1 MAPMDGYTDCAFRD
15 VVKKYG
21 KPDLMFT
28 EFVNCQGLMVAT
40 DRLIEILRYTENQR
54 PIIAQL
60 FGHEVEFFYNAAL
73 LVCELG
79 FDGVDIN
86 MGCPAR
92 DIASRGSGAGLIK
105 TPDLALQIIQTVK
118 RAVADYQS
126 GKTFPLYQDVKNK
139 KLKLWRIKVQ
149 KKREITVSVKTRIG
163 YDKDSTS
170 EWIKTLISAKPDFIS
185 LHARTF
191 KQGYK
196 GKASWEAIENAVT
209 VSTVPLIGNGDVG
222 SFSDIQKMFKQTHCA
237 GVMIGRAAVGKP
249 WVFQKQIEKYS
260 SFSEVKKIA
269 LEQVKNYVLYK
280 GEKKFYEMRKQLLA
294 YFKGFERSKYLRIKL
309 SHVSSAQDVL
319 SILK

>member
-1 MAPMDGYTDCAFRD
+1 MDGYTDCAFRT

-28 EFVNCQGLMVAT
+28 EFVNCQGLLIAT

-60 FGHEVEFFYNAAL
+60 FGHEVEFFYKAAL

-118 RAVADYQS
+118 RALADYKS
-126 GKTFPLYQDVKNK
+126 GKTLPLYQDVKNK
-139 KLKLWRIKVQ
+139 KLKLWKIKVQ

-163 YDKDSTS
+163 YEKDSTS
-170 EWIKTLISAKPDFIS
+170 EWIKTLVSAKPDFIS

-196 GKASWEAIENAVT
+196 GKAFWEAIKKAVT
-209 VSTVPLIGNGDVG
+209 VSPLPVIGNGDVG
-222 SFSDIQKMFKQTHCA
+222 CFDDIQRLFKETNCA

-249 WVFQKQIEKYS
+249 WIFQKQIEKYS
-260 SFSEVKKIA
+260 SFPEAKKIA
-269 LEQVKNYVLYK
+269 LEQVKIYVLYK
-280 GEKKFYEMRKQLLA
+280 GEKKFHEMRKQLLA
-294 YFKGFERSKYLRIKL
+294 YFKGFPKSKSLRIKL
-309 SHVSSAQDVL
+309 SQVSCAQDVL